1 MSSSFKAACVQ
12 TSSQLDMDANLEAA
26 SALVRDAADN
36 GAQMVLMPENVS
48 LMGTNREQ
56 ALAMAVPEARHKALP
71 VFTELAREKGVWLM
85 VGSLSVRLDEAG
97 GGEDMLANRSLLISD
112 QGEVMVRYDKIH
124 MFDVNIE
131 GGESHRE
138 SETYRP
144 GAHAVV
150 AATPWGGLGMTICYD
165 LRFPYL
171 YRSLAQ
177 AGAHFLSVPSAFTR
191 VSGRAHWHVLL
202 RARAVETGCYIFAPA
217 QCGDHANDRQTYGHS
232 LIIDPWGKILA
243 EAGESPCVIAA
254 DIDPS
259 RVAAVRAMIPS
270 LEHDRKFTLLA

>member
-12 TSSQLDMDANLEAA
+12 ISSQLDMDANLEAA

-36 GAQMVLMPENVS
+36 GAQMVLLPENVS

-56 ALAMAVPEARHKALP
+56 ALAMAMPEARHKALP

-144 GAHAVV
+144 GAQAVV

-270 LEHDRKFTLLA
+270 LKHDRKFTPLA

>member
-12 TSSQLDMDANLEAA
+12 ISSQLDMDANLEAA

-36 GAQMVLMPENVS
+36 GAQMVLLPENVS

-56 ALAMAVPEARHKALP
+56 ALAMAMPEARHKALP

-150 AATPWGGLGMTICYD
+150 AATPWGELGMTICYD

-270 LEHDRKFTLLA
+270 LKHDRKFTPLA

>member
-12 TSSQLDMDANLEAA
+12 ISSQLDMDANLEAA

-36 GAQMVLMPENVS
+36 GAQMVLLPENVS

-56 ALAMAVPEARHKALP
+56 ALAMAMPEARHKALP

-112 QGEVMVRYDKIH
+112 QGEIMVRYDKIH

-144 GAHAVV
+144 GAQAVV

-177 AGAHFLSVPSAFTR
+177 AGAHFMSVPSAFTR

-270 LEHDRKFTLLA
+270 LKHDRKFTPLA

>member
-1 MSSSFKAACVQ
+1 
-12 TSSQLDMDANLEAA
+12 
-26 SALVRDAADN
+26 
-36 GAQMVLMPENVS
+36 
-48 LMGTNREQ
+48 MGTNREQ
-56 ALAMAVPEARHKALP
+56 ALAMAMPEARHKALP

-144 GAHAVV
+144 GAQAVV

-177 AGAHFLSVPSAFTR
+177 AGAHFMSVPSAFTR

-270 LEHDRKFTLLA
+270 LEHDRKFTPLA

>member
-112 QGEVMVRYDKIH
+112 QGEIMARYDKIH

-270 LEHDRKFTLLA
+270 LKHDRKFTPLA

>member
-1 MSSSFKAACVQ
+1 MFSSFRVACIQ
-12 TSSQLDMDANLEAA
+12 TNSQLDMDANLEAA
-26 SALVRDAADN
+26 SALVRDAVED
-36 GAQMVLMPENVS
+36 GAQLVLMPENVS

-56 ALAMAVPEARHKALP
+56 AAAMAVPESSHKALP
-71 VFTELAREKGVWLM
+71 VFTKLAREKEIWML
-85 VGSLSVRLDEAG
+85 VGSVAVRLDEAG
-97 GGEDMLANRSLLISD
+97 DDEDMLANRSLLISD
-112 QGEVMVRYDKIH
+112 KGEIVARYDKIH
-124 MFDVNIE
+124 MFDVDIE

-144 GAHAVV
+144 GGQAVM
-150 AATPWGGLGMTICYD
+150 AATPWGGLGMTVCYD

-177 AGAHFLSVPSAFTR
+177 AGAHFLSVPAAFTR

-202 RARAVETGCYIFAPA
+202 RARAVETGCYVFAPA
-217 QCGDHANDRQTYGHS
+217 QCEDHANNRQTYGHS

-243 EAGESPCVIAA
+243 EAGEKPSVITA

-259 RVAAVRAMIPS
+259 RVAAVRAMIPA
-270 LEHDRKFTLLA
+270 LEHDREFLPPA

>member
-12 TSSQLDMDANLEAA
+12 ISSQLDMDANLEAA

-56 ALAMAVPEARHKALP
+56 ALAMAMPEARHKALP

-144 GAHAVV
+144 GAQAVV

-177 AGAHFLSVPSAFTR
+177 AGAHFMSVPSAFTR

-270 LEHDRKFTLLA
+270 LKHDRKFTPLA

>member
-12 TSSQLDMDANLEAA
+12 ISSQLDMDANLEAA

-48 LMGTNREQ
+48 LMGANREQ
-56 ALAMAVPEARHKALP
+56 ALAMAMPEARHKALP

-144 GAHAVV
+144 GAQAVV

-177 AGAHFLSVPSAFTR
+177 AGAHFMSVPSAFTR

-270 LEHDRKFTLLA
+270 LKHDRKFTPLA

>member
-144 GAHAVV
+144 GAQAVV

-270 LEHDRKFTLLA
+270 LKHDRKFTPLA

>member
-12 TSSQLDMDANLEAA
+12 ISSQLDMDANLEAA

-36 GAQMVLMPENVS
+36 GAQMVLLPENVS

-56 ALAMAVPEARHKALP
+56 ALAMAMPEARHKALP

-144 GAHAVV
+144 GAQAVV

-177 AGAHFLSVPSAFTR
+177 AGAHFMSVPSAFTR

-270 LEHDRKFTLLA
+270 LKHDRKFTPLA

>member
-112 QGEVMVRYDKIH
+112 QGEIMVRYDKIH

-150 AATPWGGLGMTICYD
+150 AATPWGELGMTICYD

-270 LEHDRKFTLLA
+270 LEHDRKFTPLA

>member
-56 ALAMAVPEARHKALP
+56 ALAMAMPEARHKALP

-112 QGEVMVRYDKIH
+112 QGEIMARYDKIH

-270 LEHDRKFTLLA
+270 LEHDRKFTPLA

>member
-12 TSSQLDMDANLEAA
+12 ISSQLDMDANLEAV

-56 ALAMAVPEARHKALP
+56 ALAMAMPEARHKALP

-144 GAHAVV
+144 GAQAVV

-177 AGAHFLSVPSAFTR
+177 AGAHFMSVPSAFTR

-270 LEHDRKFTLLA
+270 LKHDRKFTPLA

>member
-12 TSSQLDMDANLEAA
+12 ISSQLDMDANLEAA

-36 GAQMVLMPENVS
+36 GAQMVLLPENVS

-56 ALAMAVPEARHKALP
+56 ALAMAMPEARHKALP

-85 VGSLSVRLDEAG
+85 VGSLSVRLDEAA

-144 GAHAVV
+144 GAQAVV

-177 AGAHFLSVPSAFTR
+177 AGAHFMSVPSAFTR

-270 LEHDRKFTLLA
+270 LKHDRKFTPLA

>member
-12 TSSQLDMDANLEAA
+12 ISSQLDMDANLEAA

-36 GAQMVLMPENVS
+36 GAQMVLLPENVS

-144 GAHAVV
+144 GAQAVV

-177 AGAHFLSVPSAFTR
+177 AGAHFMSVPSAFTR

-270 LEHDRKFTLLA
+270 LKHDRKFTPLA

>member
-144 GAHAVV
+144 GAQAVV

-177 AGAHFLSVPSAFTR
+177 AGAHFMSVPSAFTR

-270 LEHDRKFTLLA
+270 LKHDRKFTPLA

>member
-1 MSSSFKAACVQ
+1 MASSFKAACVQ
-12 TSSQLDMDANLEAA
+12 ISSQLDMDANRGAA
-26 SALVRDAADN
+26 SARVGDAADN
-36 GAQMVLMPENVS
+36 GAKRVLLPKNVS
-48 LMGTNREQ
+48 LRGTNGEQ
-56 ALAMAVPEARHKALP
+56 ALARARPEARHKALP

-112 QGEVMVRYDKIH
+112 QGEIMVRYDKIH

-144 GAHAVV
+144 GAQAVV

-270 LEHDRKFTLLA
+270 LKHDRKFTPLA

>member
-12 TSSQLDMDANLEAA
+12 ISSQLDMDANLEAA

-150 AATPWGGLGMTICYD
+150 AATPWGELGMTICYD

-177 AGAHFLSVPSAFTR
+177 AGAHFMSVPSAFTR

-270 LEHDRKFTLLA
+270 LKHDRKFTPLA

>member
-71 VFTELAREKGVWLM
+71 IFTELAREKGVWLM

-112 QGEVMVRYDKIH
+112 QGEIMVRYDKIH

-150 AATPWGGLGMTICYD
+150 AATPWGELGMTICYD

-270 LEHDRKFTLLA
+270 LEHDRKFTPLA

>member
-112 QGEVMVRYDKIH
+112 QGEIMARYDKIH

-270 LEHDRKFTLLA
+270 LEHDRKFTPLA

>member
-243 EAGESPCVIAA
+243 EAGESPCVIAV

-270 LEHDRKFTLLA
+270 LKHDRKFTPLA

>member
-12 TSSQLDMDANLEAA
+12 ISSQLDMDANLEAA

-36 GAQMVLMPENVS
+36 GAQMVLLPENVS

-71 VFTELAREKGVWLM
+71 VFTELARKKGVWLM

-144 GAHAVV
+144 GAQAVV

-177 AGAHFLSVPSAFTR
+177 AGAHFMSVPSAFTR

-270 LEHDRKFTLLA
+270 LKHDRKFTPLA

>member
-12 TSSQLDMDANLEAA
+12 ISSQLDMDANLEAA

-36 GAQMVLMPENVS
+36 GAQMVLLPENVS

-56 ALAMAVPEARHKALP
+56 ALAMAMPEARHKALP

-85 VGSLSVRLDEAG
+85 VGSLSVRLDEAAAA
-97 GGEDMLANRSLLISD
+97 EDMLANRSLLISD

-150 AATPWGGLGMTICYD
+150 AATPWGELGMTICYD

-177 AGAHFLSVPSAFTR
+177 AGAHFMSVPSAFTR

-270 LEHDRKFTLLA
+270 LKHDRKFTPLA

>member
-12 TSSQLDMDANLEAA
+12 ISSQLDMDANLEAA

-36 GAQMVLMPENVS
+36 GAQMVLLPENVS

-56 ALAMAVPEARHKALP
+56 ALAMAMPEARHKALP

-112 QGEVMVRYDKIH
+112 QGEIMVRYDKIH

-177 AGAHFLSVPSAFTR
+177 AGAHFMSVPSAFTR

-270 LEHDRKFTLLA
+270 LKHDRKFTPLA

>member
-12 TSSQLDMDANLEAA
+12 ISSQLDMDANLEAA

-36 GAQMVLMPENVS
+36 GAQMVLLPENVS
-48 LMGTNREQ
+48 LMGANREQ
-56 ALAMAVPEARHKALP
+56 ALAMAMPEARHKALP

-144 GAHAVV
+144 GAQAVV

-177 AGAHFLSVPSAFTR
+177 AGAHFMSVPSAFTR

-270 LEHDRKFTLLA
+270 LKHDRKFTPLA

>member
-12 TSSQLDMDANLEAA
+12 TSSQLDMDANLEAV

-56 ALAMAVPEARHKALP
+56 ALAMAMPEARHKALP

-85 VGSLSVRLDEAG
+85 VGSLSVRLDEAAAA
-97 GGEDMLANRSLLISD
+97 EDMLANRSLLISD

-144 GAHAVV
+144 GAQAVV

-270 LEHDRKFTLLA
+270 LKHDRKFTPLA

>member
-112 QGEVMVRYDKIH
+112 QGEIMARYDKIH

-243 EAGESPCVIAA
+243 EAGDSPCVIAA

-270 LEHDRKFTLLA
+270 LEHDRKFTPIA

>member
-112 QGEVMVRYDKIH
+112 QGEIMARYDKIH

>member
-12 TSSQLDMDANLEAA
+12 ISSQLDMDANLEAA

-36 GAQMVLMPENVS
+36 GAQMVLLPENVS

-56 ALAMAVPEARHKALP
+56 ALAMAMPEARHKALP

-112 QGEVMVRYDKIH
+112 QGEIMVRYDKIH

-150 AATPWGGLGMTICYD
+150 AATPWGELGMTICYD

-177 AGAHFLSVPSAFTR
+177 AGAHFMSVPSAFTR

-270 LEHDRKFTLLA
+270 LKHDRKFTPLA

>member
-12 TSSQLDMDANLEAA
+12 ISSQLDMDANLEAA

-36 GAQMVLMPENVS
+36 GAQMVLLPENVS

-144 GAHAVV
+144 GAQAVV

-270 LEHDRKFTLLA
+270 LKHDRKFTPLA

>member
-1 MSSSFKAACVQ
+1 MSSSFMVACIQ
-12 TSSQLDMDANLEAA
+12 TSSQLDMDFNVEAA
-26 SALVRDAADN
+26 SALVCEAADG
-36 GAQMVLMPENVS
+36 GAQFILMPENVS
-48 LMGTNREQ
+48 LMGTTREQ
-56 ALAMAVPEARHKALP
+56 ALARAVPESRHDALP
-71 VFTELAREKGVWLM
+71 VFAELALKKGVWLL
-85 VGSLSVRLDEAG
+85 VGSLSVRLDDESG
-97 GGEDMLANRSLLISD
+97 TEDMLANRSLLISD
-112 QGEVMVRYDKIH
+112 QGEIMVRYDKIH

-144 GAHAVV
+144 GAQAVV

-270 LEHDRKFTLLA
+270 LKHDRKFTPLA

>member
-12 TSSQLDMDANLEAA
+12 ISSQLDMDANLEAA

-36 GAQMVLMPENVS
+36 GAQMVLLPENVS

-56 ALAMAVPEARHKALP
+56 ALAMAMPEARHKALP

-144 GAHAVV
+144 GAQAVV

-270 LEHDRKFTLLA
+270 LEHDRKFTPLA

>member
-112 QGEVMVRYDKIH
+112 QGEIMARYDKIH

-243 EAGESPCVIAA
+243 EAGDSPCVIAA

>member
-12 TSSQLDMDANLEAA
+12 ISSQLDMDANLEAA

-36 GAQMVLMPENVS
+36 GAQMVLLPENVS

-56 ALAMAVPEARHKALP
+56 ALAMAMPEARHKALP

-112 QGEVMVRYDKIH
+112 QGEIMVRYDKIH

-144 GAHAVV
+144 GAQAVV

-177 AGAHFLSVPSAFTR
+177 AGAHFMSVPSAFTR

-270 LEHDRKFTLLA
+270 LEHDRKFTPLA